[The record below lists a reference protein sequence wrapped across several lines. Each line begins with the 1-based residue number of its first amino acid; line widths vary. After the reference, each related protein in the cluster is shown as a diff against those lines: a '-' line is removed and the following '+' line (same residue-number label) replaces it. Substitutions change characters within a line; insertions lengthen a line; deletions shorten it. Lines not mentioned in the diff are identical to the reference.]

1 MLLILSPA
9 KTFKEEG
16 VKRFELSKQLPFEL
30 KTKELIE
37 HLQGYTRSELCAL
50 MKMSEALGAV
60 NEMRFKQFYEVQG
73 EALLGLHAF
82 DGEAYKGLDSLTLS
96 KEGILF
102 AQDHLRILS
111 GLYGII
117 RPNDYINP
125 YRLEMGTKLANSEG
139 KDLYAFW
146 KPTLTEYMLEALNQ
160 VEGEQVLINLA
171 SKEYSKALDLKQ
183 IETQYSV
190 VNIEFKEQKGETY
203 KVVGMYAKRAR
214 GEMVRYILENQL
226 KKAEELKGFNQGG
239 YQFNPTLSTDQ
250 TWIFTR

>member
-102 AQDHLRILS
+102 AQDH
-111 GLYGII
+111 
-117 RPNDYINP
+117 
-125 YRLEMGTKLANSEG
+125 
-139 KDLYAFW
+139 
-146 KPTLTEYMLEALNQ
+146 
-160 VEGEQVLINLA
+160 
-171 SKEYSKALDLKQ
+171 
-183 IETQYSV
+183 
-190 VNIEFKEQKGETY
+190 
-203 KVVGMYAKRAR
+203 
-214 GEMVRYILENQL
+214 
-226 KKAEELKGFNQGG
+226 
-239 YQFNPTLSTDQ
+239 
-250 TWIFTR
+250 